1 MFVKKNHYGK
11 LNPNSKKT
19 WITPEIFNE
28 SIEETEG
35 KITHPYEGGPFGPS

>member
-1 MFVKKNHYGK
+1 MENSTS
-11 LNPNSKKT
+11 NSKKT

-35 KITHPYEGGPFGPS
+35 KVNNASESGPYGPS

>member
-1 MFVKKNHYGK
+1 MFVKKITMENST
-11 LNPNSKKT
+11 PNSKKT

>member
-1 MFVKKNHYGK
+1 MENSTS
-11 LNPNSKKT
+11 NSKKT

-35 KITHPYEGGPFGPS
+35 KLNQSSESGSFGPS